1 MTVIVLLF
9 VSYMWEHTQYHG
21 ICNCHYEWMN
31 SNNYIYACVF
41 TCCTISMYPIKELIN
56 MCEFLSIMLY
66 TEIITNVQ
74 LLSEVGAYA
83 LASVSESIYI
93 VQKLY

>member
-1 MTVIVLLF
+1 
-9 VSYMWEHTQYHG
+9 
-21 ICNCHYEWMN
+21 
-31 SNNYIYACVF
+31 
-41 TCCTISMYPIKELIN
+41 MYPIKELIN
-56 MCEFLSIMLY
+56 MCEFLSIMMY